1 MISLVR
7 AGRGTPILMYH
18 GVSPQRGRRFREF
31 VTSPEAFEAQMIY
44 LAEQRFRVCGVSEFV
59 EGRAES
65 SGGPALGL
73 TFDDAFQELLTFAV
87 PVLRRLGFRAT
98 VYVPTAFIGSSSRWL
113 ERAGESNR
121 PLLGGDELRELAANG
136 IELGAHSHTHPALDV
151 LTVAEARAEVET
163 SKEVL
168 EDVIGLPVHTFAYPF
183 GYESPAVRALVAD
196 AGYSSACRVNYSLST
211 VEEDVYGLSRLP
223 VAGDLSLEAF
233 GELVHGRRSLWPQ
246 KARALA
252 WRPVRRSLARIRP
265 RRNG

>member
-1 MISLVR
+1 
-7 AGRGTPILMYH
+7 MYH

-31 VTSPEAFEAQMIY
+31 VTSPDAFEAQMTY
-44 LAEQRFRVCGVSEFV
+44 LAEQRFRVCGISEFV

-65 SGGPALGL
+65 SSRATLGL

-98 VYVPTAFIGSSSRWL
+98 VYVPTAFIGGSSRWL

-121 PLLGGDELRELAANG
+121 PVLGGDELRELASNG

-151 LTVAEARAEVET
+151 LPISEARAEVEK
-163 SKEVL
+163 SKDVL
-168 EDVIGLPVHTFAYPF
+168 EDVIGLPVHSFAYPF
-183 GYESPAVRALVAD
+183 GYENAAVRAVVAA

-223 VAGDLSLEAF
+223 VAGDLSLETF
-233 GELVHGRRSLWPQ
+233 GELVHGRRSLWLQ
-246 KARALA
+246 KARAVA
-252 WRPVRRSLARIRP
+252 YRPVRRSMARIGP